1 MKLQKNTSIALCSVL
16 EAALNSD
23 RQVSAVEIAQKYG
36 VSLHHLAKVLRQLT
50 RSGLVE
56 STRGV
61 GGGYRFTGNAKRLTL
76 IDIIELFED
85 VGMNPNEGLAKEDS
99 NGVTRAIAQV
109 LEEIDSTA
117 KAAFR
122 SITIETMLRLIKR
135 DDRQN
140 EG

>member
-23 RQVSAVEIAQKYG
+23 RQVSAVEIAQKYS

-61 GGGYRFTGNAKRLTL
+61 GGGYRFTGNTKRLTL

-85 VGMNPNEGLAKEDS
+85 VGMNPNEDLAKEDG

-135 DDRQN
+135 DGRKN